1 MAERQ
6 FQVALPE
13 EVLAALDWQD
23 AEVPRRVRETLV
35 MELLRLDRLSE
46 AEAANVLGLN
56 RRELLES
63 MGRHLVPA
71 IRVSPEEL
79 KRELALGIAGSKVV

>member
-6 FQVALPE
+6 SQAALPE

-23 AEVPRRVRETLV
+23 AEVPRRVRETLF
-35 MELLRLDRLSE
+35 MESLRLDRLSE
-46 AEAANVLGLN
+46 VEAEHVLGLK

-63 MGRHLVPA
+63 MRRYLVPA

-79 KRELALGIAGSKVV
+79 KRELALGIAGS